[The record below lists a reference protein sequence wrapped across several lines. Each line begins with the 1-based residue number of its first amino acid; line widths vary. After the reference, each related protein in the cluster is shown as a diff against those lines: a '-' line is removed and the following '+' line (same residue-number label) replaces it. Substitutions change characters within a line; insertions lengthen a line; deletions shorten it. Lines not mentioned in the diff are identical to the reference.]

1 MTIHS
6 GLLPDS
12 TKDSISFRRLDRRF
26 SFVSDEVAAMSS
38 RTLMISAG
46 SSMVRISS

>member
-12 TKDSISFRRLDRRF
+12 MKLSSSFRRLDRRL
-26 SFVSDEVAAMSS
+26 SFVSDEVLAISS
-38 RTLMISAG
+38 RTLITSAG
-46 SSMVRISS
+46 SSMDFSSS